1 MASDILTDA
10 ELTEI
15 RERCDKATPGPWE
28 AKNWRV
34 CHHVHSGRIG
44 VICDTATNNKAR
56 TEENAANAQLI
67 AAAPRLLSSHAALAK
82 QAEEMRDAAATL
94 SRIAHLGYGGPNLRH
109 AIEQV
114 NTLLAATAA
123 RQTDK

>member
-1 MASDILTDA
+1 MASEILTDA
-10 ELTEI
+10 ELVRAILISENYETLHPNVVGNAL
-15 RERCDKATPGPWE
+15 KAL
-28 AKNWRV
+28 
-34 CHHVHSGRIG
+34 
-44 VICDTATNNKAR
+44 
-56 TEENAANAQLI
+56 LI
-67 AAAPRLLSSHAALAK
+67 SHAALAK

-123 RQTDK
+123 KQTKED